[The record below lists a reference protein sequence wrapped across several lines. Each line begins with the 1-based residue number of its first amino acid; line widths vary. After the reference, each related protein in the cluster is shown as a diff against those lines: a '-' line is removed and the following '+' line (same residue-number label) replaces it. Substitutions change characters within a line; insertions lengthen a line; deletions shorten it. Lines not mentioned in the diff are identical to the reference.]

1 MGRHV
6 PWSVPALTFMMA
18 AVNIASVSAQP
29 PSLTAAQMRDDLSF
43 LRDTWAPLN
52 RSSSVEQRRTFDD
65 IIAETSAKADKLTPA
80 ELGSQFLA
88 NPAMVVCRWA
98 LYR

>member
-1 MGRHV
+1 M
-6 PWSVPALTFMMA
+6 FMMA
-18 AVNIASVSAQP
+18 AVNTASVSARP

-80 ELGSQFLA
+80 EFEFAISRAVAVSRNGHTEASFGTFCHFL
-88 NPAMVVCRWA
+88 P
-98 LYR
+98 